1 MRLVL
6 ESGTREEIVTLGRR
20 CGFTFVALD
29 LAGFSSGSLNQ
40 LVGLRPRV
48 S

>member
-1 MRLVL
+1 VRDQ
-6 ESGTREEIVTLGRR
+6 IVALGRR

-29 LAGFSSGSLNQ
+29 LAGFTSGSLNQ
-40 LVGLRPRV
+40 LVGLRSRSAPR